1 MNLYIEVEVLNREF
15 TSRFLLACEAALKG
29 FDVYILSRDEMS
41 KLISTN
47 SISNGIYH
55 MKDANSTE
63 LNINYLKKIKS
74 KNFIITA
81 QDEETGL
88 TYNSYEDFAKRRYA
102 NGNAFDYI
110 DLYFC
115 YGQFDFNVLSKKF
128 NRNSFLISGSPRFD
142 LANKKFYKNKD
153 IFLKENKLKK
163 YLLIS
168 SNIQYPISEKSLATQ
183 FNSRINLSD
192 ADKQNLNYKKENYFI
207 KYRQSVE
214 QLQKFL
220 ILIKVL
226 SDNIKDLDIVIR
238 PHPSESTKT
247 WEILTKDI
255 PNRKILIKKD
265 KSLIEYI
272 NFSEILIHSGCTAA
286 IEAYCINKKII
297 SYIPNSFD
305 DNFDANFPNSLGEKI
320 KTPEGVLDKVKLI
333 FNKNEK
339 NENTTNE
346 EFKYRLHNCRS
357 DELSTKFI
365 VNKWIE
371 IYENKKIG
379 IQKNFLKMKIKN
391 IISFN
396 RRKIK
401 KNIINIKSSLLKNNS
416 QVYEAFPD
424 LDKKLLDEYFEN
436 FCNFDEN
443 FKKINYEICNNKIL
457 RIYKI

>member
-1 MNLYIEVEVLNREF
+1 MNLYIEVELLDREF
-15 TSRFLLACEAALKG
+15 RSRFLLACEAALKG

-63 LNINYLKKIKS
+63 LNINYLKKIKN

-88 TYNSYEDFAKRRYA
+88 TYNSFEDFAKRRFA
-102 NGNAFDYI
+102 NGNAFDHI

-128 NRNSFLISGSPRFD
+128 NKNSFLISGSPRFD

-192 ADKQNLNYKKENYFI
+192 TDNQNLSYKKENYFI

-226 SDNIKDLDIVIR
+226 SDNIEDLDIVIR
-238 PHPSESTKT
+238 PHPSESIKT

-255 PNRKILIKKD
+255 LNRKILIKKD

-272 NFSEILIHSGCTAA
+272 NFSEALIHSGCTAA
-286 IEAYCINKKII
+286 IEAYCIKKKII
-297 SYIPNSFD
+297 SYVPNNFT
-305 DNFDANFPNSLGEKI
+305 DNFDANFPNELGVKI
-320 KTPEGVLDKVKLI
+320 KNPEDILNQVKLI
-333 FNKNEK
+333 AEFD
-339 NENTTNE
+339 NENIRNNVE
-346 EFKYRLHNCRS
+346 IKQRLYNYNLENLS
-357 DELSTKFI
+357 VELI
-365 VNKWIE
+365 VKKWIE
-371 IYENKKIG
+371 MYTENNIG
-379 IQKNFLKMKIKN
+379 VQKNFFKIN
-391 IISFN
+391 VRNFISYN

-401 KNIINIKSSLLKNNS
+401 KSLSSLKSSFFGKNNKT
-416 QVYEAFPD
+416 YEAFPD
-424 LDKKLLDEYFEN
+424 LDKQNIDECFKN
-436 FCNFDEN
+436 FCNFD
-443 FKKINYEICNNKIL
+443 KKFINIKYKICNNKIL
-457 RIYKI
+457 RVYKF